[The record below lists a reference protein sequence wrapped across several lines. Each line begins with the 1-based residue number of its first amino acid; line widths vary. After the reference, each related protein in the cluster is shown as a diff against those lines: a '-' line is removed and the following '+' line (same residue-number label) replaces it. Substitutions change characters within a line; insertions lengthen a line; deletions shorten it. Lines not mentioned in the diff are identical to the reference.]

1 MMSGQQLLAS
11 TNLSDGAGAK
21 AGPGRL
27 IIGSE
32 YGDGVRSNLV
42 IS

>member
-1 MMSGQQLLAS
+1 MMSGQELLAS
-11 TNLSDGAGAK
+11 NLSDGAGAK

>member
-11 TNLSDGAGAK
+11 NLSDGAG
-21 AGPGRL
+21 GPGRL